1 MSDSI
6 RPANTILI
14 VSPSGNDV
22 STNSLLAIGHRLLT
36 EHAPYPVSVEI
47 RRLNATPGNSIVVK
61 LTGRGAGRTTET
73 WSVEPYLPECQA
85 NTTKGD

>member
-1 MSDSI
+1 MS
-6 RPANTILI
+6 ANTILI
-14 VSPSGNDV
+14 VSPAGNGI

-36 EHAPYPVSVEI
+36 EHAPLHVTVEI
-47 RRLNATPGNSIVVK
+47 RRLNATPGHTIVVR
-61 LTGRGAGRTTET
+61 LASIEHGRTTET